1 MSCQQLHRL
10 QQKKLQ
16 RIRRRHNTTTT
27 TTQRQQRKNPFY
39 ATLNQLKTRLE
50 DGAAKPDLN
59 AEKNSGQ
66 AVTHLVLE
74 TTELSS

>member
-1 MSCQQLHRL
+1 MSTVASLAA
-10 QQKKLQ
+10 KKIATNQ
-16 RIRRRHNTTTT
+16 TKTQHNTTTT

>member
-1 MSCQQLHRL
+1 MHRL

-16 RIRRRHNTTTT
+16 RIRRRHNDSSE
-27 TTQRQQRKNPFY
+27 KNPFY

-66 AVTHLVLE
+66 AVKNLVLE
-74 TTELSS
+74 QPNSVPKLMIHWLI